1 MKQSFYGRI
10 YSQGYDLEGRR
21 VDMLPFYLDKWKKAG
36 RPDPVLEPMCGTGY
50 FLIPFLEAG
59 ADIDG
64 VDASPYMLA
73 ECRKKCSDKG
83 LDPSLHQ
90 QLIEEINLSRQYGFI
105 FIPDRSFGHLYERET
120 AQKSLQKLWD
130 YLLPGGW
137 FVLDLK
143 TPPEEGEFGKSGETE
158 IEIEDRPDGSTVWM
172 TSLWSERDGG
182 RVIRNLTRYEV
193 YVNGELT
200 TTELFDYNERFYD
213 IVEFEEM
220 LRTAGFMDIQTTK
233 AYGDTEPSEHDIVV
247 FSCRKPK

>member
-1 MKQSFYGRI
+1 MKQSFYGKI
-10 YSQGYDLEGRR
+10 YSQGYDLEERR
-21 VDMLPFYLDKWKKAG
+21 SDMLPFYLDKWKKAG
-36 RPDPVLEPMCGTGY
+36 KPGPVLEPMCGTGY

-73 ECRKKCSDKG
+73 ECRKKCVDKG
-83 LDPSLHQ
+83 LDSSLHQ

-105 FIPDRSFGHLYERET
+105 FIPDRSFGHLYEREA

-130 YLLPGGW
+130 CLLPGGW
-137 FVLDLK
+137 FVLDVK
-143 TPPEEGEFGKSGETE
+143 TPPEEGAFGKSGETE
-158 IEIEDRPDGSTVWM
+158 IEIEDRPDGSTVWI

-182 RVIRNLTRYEV
+182 RVIRNLTKYEV
-193 YVNGELT
+193 YINGELN
-200 TTELFDYNERFYD
+200 TTELFEYNERFYD
-213 IVEFEEM
+213 TVEFKEM

-247 FSCRKPK
+247 FSCRKSK